1 MYPKLILLV
10 MLTDVFL
17 TFMVGLGVYFG
28 FAIHPIFL
36 LGNAQSPVQ
45 TGIHGTIPLWMPS
58 IQDLKVPFTYLP
70 YGGAVSVW
78 RTIAVSAAII
88 VVQSYAR
95 AVYLGG
101 LRSAVL
107 QERPLP
113 LREYGSRY
121 FKRMLG
127 WSVLHA
133 AVAFAGMMLALW
145 AWPIG
150 AAVFLIGF
158 FYSLVPYLIVLRD
171 YSLSEALSAGPS
183 IFRAHFRSMVPFAL
197 LTLFLTAFVS
207 VVGNLNKPLDYYLC
221 MLLYGT
227 AGTLM
232 IGEFMRRLH
241 EKMNKENGAAVV
253 PLRTA
258 TIPVSR
264 LQTMTAIALL
274 FVVPVVGVYFAAGYP
289 IQAVD
294 HVLTGDKRELSG
306 VSFFSGFSDVM
317 QASDRMYNAYAW
329 QPNPYRI
336 QIALPDMSDGRSYSE
351 LRGTATVYWDVS
363 RENVIRTGNSSAIHV
378 VNVPMEQTI
387 LYRLVR
393 ERSEDGSVYY
403 SSRDGSA
410 SILALEDRAREP
422 MSLEMTV
429 SGDGRHVFVMQYPSR
444 FEAGPLFRMSAD
456 GRFFV
461 PRENQLNPGDF
472 DTYWFASE
480 WSKEDVFA
488 MVQSKNKHVGV
499 GPKRLYVQLAAAL
512 QEADG
517 AMVKKLLRAAEGG
530 KTKITAPDWTERQ
543 WTDYLRQL
551 YGPAGLEEMLGYMT
565 KAGVH
570 NGHVSQN
577 LSPPAEQLPVGNVG
591 GVAQERQ
598 QSDAQRPR
606 LFSTTVPFPDSF
618 IVLVS
623 EIDRTDKLLSLEIR
637 LEQH

>member
-17 TFMVGLGVYFG
+17 TAMVGLGVYFG
-28 FAIHPIFL
+28 YAIHPIFL
-36 LGNAQSPVQ
+36 LGNTESPVQ
-45 TGIHGTIPLWMPS
+45 TGIRGTIPLWMPS
-58 IQDLKVPFTYLP
+58 IQDLKVPLSYLP
-70 YGGAVSVW
+70 YGGAVSAW
-78 RTIAVSAAII
+78 RTILVSAAII
-88 VVQSYAR
+88 AVQSYAR

-113 LREYGSRY
+113 LREYGRRY

-127 WSVLHA
+127 WSVLYA
-133 AVAFAGMMLALW
+133 AVAFAGMMMAMW

-171 YSLSEALSAGPS
+171 LSLSEAISAGPS

-241 EKMNKENGAAVV
+241 EKMKKENGAAVV
-253 PLRTA
+253 PMRTG
-258 TIPVSR
+258 TIPINR

-274 FVVPVVGVYFAAGYP
+274 FVVPVVGIYFSAGYP

-294 HVLTGDKRELSG
+294 RAITGAKSELSG
-306 VSFFSGFSDVM
+306 VSYFSGFSDVM

-329 QPNPYRI
+329 QPTPYRI
-336 QIALPDMSDGRSYSE
+336 QIALPDMSEGRSYSE

-363 RENVIRTGNSSAIHV
+363 QENVTRSGNSSTTHV

-393 ERSEDGSVYY
+393 ERSEDGSFYY
-403 SSRDGSA
+403 SSRDGAA
-410 SILALEDRAREP
+410 SILALKDKSREP

-429 SGDGRHVFVMQYPSR
+429 SGDGRHVFVMQ
-444 FEAGPLFRMSAD
+444 
-456 GRFFV
+456 
-461 PRENQLNPGDF
+461 
-472 DTYWFASE
+472 
-480 WSKEDVFA
+480 
-488 MVQSKNKHVGV
+488 
-499 GPKRLYVQLAAAL
+499 
-512 QEADG
+512 
-517 AMVKKLLRAAEGG
+517 
-530 KTKITAPDWTERQ
+530 
-543 WTDYLRQL
+543 
-551 YGPAGLEEMLGYMT
+551 
-565 KAGVH
+565 
-570 NGHVSQN
+570 
-577 LSPPAEQLPVGNVG
+577 
-591 GVAQERQ
+591 
-598 QSDAQRPR
+598 
-606 LFSTTVPFPDSF
+606 
-618 IVLVS
+618 
-623 EIDRTDKLLSLEIR
+623 
-637 LEQH
+637 

>member
-1 MYPKLILLV
+1 LYPKLIVLV

-17 TFMVGLGVYFG
+17 TAMVGLGIYFG

-36 LGNAQSPVQ
+36 LGNTQSPVQ

-58 IQDLKVPFTYLP
+58 IQDLKVPLTRLP

-78 RTIAVSAAII
+78 RTIAASAAII
-88 VVQSYAR
+88 AVQSYAR

-107 QERPLP
+107 QERPSP
-113 LREYGSRY
+113 LREYGRRY

-127 WSVLHA
+127 WSVLYA
-133 AVAFAGMMLALW
+133 AVACAGMMLAMW

-150 AAVFLIGF
+150 AAVFLLGF

-171 YSLSEALSAGPS
+171 YSLSEAISVGPS

-197 LTLFLTAFVS
+197 LALFLTAFVS
-207 VVGNLNKPLDYYLC
+207 IVRTLNKPLDYYLC
-221 MLLYGT
+221 MLLYST
-227 AGTLM
+227 VGTLM

-241 EKMNKENGAAVV
+241 EKMNKENGAAVRM
-253 PLRTA
+253 RTE

-264 LQTMTAIALL
+264 LQTMAAIALL
-274 FVVPVVGVYFAAGYP
+274 FIVPVVGVYFSAGYP

-294 HVLTGDKRELSG
+294 RAITGAKSELSG
-306 VSFFSGFSDVM
+306 VSYFSGFSDVM

-336 QIALPDMSDGRSYSE
+336 QIALPDMSEGRTYRE

-363 RENVIRTGNSSAIHV
+363 RENVTRSGNSSVTHV
-378 VNVPMEQTI
+378 VNVPVEQTI

-393 ERSEDGSVYY
+393 ERSEDGSFYY
-403 SSRDGSA
+403 SSGDGAA
-410 SILALEDRAREP
+410 SILALKDKSREP

-444 FEAGPLFRMSAD
+444 FEAGSLFRVSAD

-461 PRENQLNPGDF
+461 PRESPINPNDF

-488 MVQSKNKHVGV
+488 MVQSKNKHIGV
-499 GPKRLYVQLAAAL
+499 GPRRLYVQLAAAL

-517 AMVKKLLRAAEGG
+517 DMVKKQLQAIGAGSAP
-530 KTKITAPDWTERQ
+530 ITAPDWTARQ
-543 WTDYLRQL
+543 WTDYLRKL
-551 YGPAGLEEMLGYMT
+551 YEPAGLEEMLGYMT

-577 LSPPAEQLPVGNVG
+577 LSPPAEQLPAGNVG

-598 QSDAQRPR
+598 QTDAQRPR
-606 LFSTTVPFPDSF
+606 LFSTTVPFPDRS
-618 IVLVS
+618 IVLVY

-637 LEQH
+637 LEQP

>member
-1 MYPKLILLV
+1 LYPKLIVLV

-17 TFMVGLGVYFG
+17 TAMVGLGVYFG

-36 LGNAQSPVQ
+36 LGNTQSPVQ

-58 IQDLKVPFTYLP
+58 IQDLKVPFSYLP

-88 VVQSYAR
+88 AVQSYAR

-107 QERPLP
+107 QERPSP
-113 LREYGSRY
+113 LREYGRRY

-127 WSVLHA
+127 WSVLYA
-133 AVAFAGMMLALW
+133 AVAFAGMMLAMW

-150 AAVFLIGF
+150 AAVFLFGF

-171 YSLSEALSAGPS
+171 YSLSEAISAGPS

-197 LTLFLTAFVS
+197 LALFLTAIVS
-207 VVGNLNKPLDYYLC
+207 IVGTLDKPLDYYLC
-221 MLLYGT
+221 MLLYST
-227 AGTLM
+227 VGTLM

-241 EKMNKENGAAVV
+241 EKMNKENGAAVRM
-253 PLRTA
+253 RTE
-258 TIPVSR
+258 TIPISR

-274 FVVPVVGVYFAAGYP
+274 FVVPVVGVYFSAGYP
-289 IQAVD
+289 IRAADRVMK
-294 HVLTGDKRELSG
+294 GDKTELSG
-306 VSFFSGFSDVM
+306 VSFQSGFSDAM
-317 QASDRMYNAYAW
+317 YASDQTYNTYEW

-336 QIALPDMSDGRSYSE
+336 RIAMPDMSEGRSYSE

-363 RENVIRTGNSSAIHV
+363 QENVTRSGNSSAIRV

-387 LYRLVR
+387 VYRLVR
-393 ERSEDGSVYY
+393 ERSEDGSFYY
-403 SSRDGSA
+403 SSRDGAA
-410 SILALEDRAREP
+410 SILALKDKAREP

-444 FEAGPLFRMSAD
+444 FEAGSLFRVSAD

-461 PRENQLNPGDF
+461 PRASKVNPGDF

-488 MVQSKNKHVGV
+488 MVQSKNEHIGV
-499 GPKRLYVQLAAAL
+499 GPKRLFVQLAAAL

-517 AMVKKLLRAAEGG
+517 AMVKKQLQAIGAGNAQ
-530 KTKITAPDWTERQ
+530 ITAPDWTERQ
-543 WTDYLRQL
+543 WTDYLRKL
-551 YGPAGLEEMLGYMT
+551 YEPAEMAEMLGYMT
-565 KAGVH
+565 KAGVQ
-570 NGHVSQN
+570 NGHETQS
-577 LSPPAEQLPVGNVG
+577 LSPPAEQAPAGNG
-591 GVAQERQ
+591 GASAQERQ
-598 QSDAQRPR
+598 QTDAQRPM
-606 LFSTTVPFPDSF
+606 LFGTTVPFPDRS
-618 IVLVS
+618 IVLVY
-623 EIDRTDKLLSLEIR
+623 EIDKTDKLLSLEIR
-637 LEQH
+637 LEQP